1 VLADIADCQGH
12 RLLRVGGEAE
22 VDYRTLR
29 HYEKVGIG
37 LLRRDTQRLV
47 TCQAAWPGPPPR
59 VTFGGCCTAVRA
71 YNGPVRSFR
80 YNSVDLLRYAGLFT
94 YACVGL
100 PLVVESLGP
109 TPVADPDEQLGW
121 GLSYLAF
128 GIFYVGA
135 IRDLGTRLTS
145 WRNGWLVLAM
155 SASAIAIGYF
165 SRSGLTGVLLMIMS
179 GVLPWLQSWRRSLAW
194 VVAVS
199 VLMVPVYAM
208 RLDDYTLATGLA
220 QGALYL
226 SFALFVLLTG
236 MVAKSEAEAREEQ
249 KRLNAELRA
258 TRVLLAESTRMSERV
273 RISRELHDL
282 IGHHLTALSLNLEV
296 ASHLVQ
302 GKAVE
307 HVRQAQSLAR
317 LLLSDVREVVSQLR
331 EGDDI
336 DLGKALRALTEGIP
350 EPAIHLDIPADLS
363 IDDPRRATVLLRC
376 AQETITNT
384 IRHARARNLWLSFA
398 RDPEGGWR
406 MSARDDGLG
415 SEQLEAG
422 NGLSGMRERL
432 AQIGGRLSIET
443 GKGRGFALEAHI
455 PEEAKA

>member
-1 VLADIADCQGH
+1 M
-12 RLLRVGGEAE
+12 
-22 VDYRTLR
+22 
-29 HYEKVGIG
+29 
-37 LLRRDTQRLV
+37 
-47 TCQAAWPGPPPR
+47 
-59 VTFGGCCTAVRA
+59 RA
-71 YNGPVRSFR
+71 FR

-100 PLVVESLGP
+100 PLVVESIGP

-121 GLSYLAF
+121 ALSYLAF

-135 IRDLGTRLTS
+135 IRGLGSRVTS

-179 GVLPWLQSWRRSLAW
+179 GVLPWLQSWRRALAW

-199 VLMVPVYAM
+199 VLMVPVYAL
-208 RLDDYTLATGLA
+208 RLDDYTLATGVA

-350 EPAIHLDIPADLS
+350 EPVIHLDIPSDLS
-363 IDDPRRATVLLRC
+363 IDDPRRAQVLLRC

-443 GKGRGFALEAHI
+443 GKGRGFSLEAHI

>member
-1 VLADIADCQGH
+1 
-12 RLLRVGGEAE
+12 
-22 VDYRTLR
+22 
-29 HYEKVGIG
+29 
-37 LLRRDTQRLV
+37 
-47 TCQAAWPGPPPR
+47 
-59 VTFGGCCTAVRA
+59 VRA
-71 YNGPVRSFR
+71 FR

-100 PLVVESLGP
+100 PLVVESIGP

-121 GLSYLAF
+121 ALSYLAF

-135 IRDLGTRLTS
+135 IRGLGSRVTS

-179 GVLPWLQSWRRSLAW
+179 GVLPWLQSWRRALAW

-199 VLMVPVYAM
+199 VLMVPVYAL
-208 RLDDYTLATGLA
+208 RLDDYTLATGVA

-350 EPAIHLDIPADLS
+350 EPVIHLDIPSDLS
-363 IDDPRRATVLLRC
+363 IDDPRRAQVLLRC

-443 GKGRGFALEAHI
+443 GKGRGFSLEAHI

>member
-1 VLADIADCQGH
+1 M
-12 RLLRVGGEAE
+12 
-22 VDYRTLR
+22 
-29 HYEKVGIG
+29 
-37 LLRRDTQRLV
+37 
-47 TCQAAWPGPPPR
+47 
-59 VTFGGCCTAVRA
+59 RA
-71 YNGPVRSFR
+71 LR

-100 PLVVESLGP
+100 PLVVESIGP
-109 TPVADPDEQLGW
+109 TPVADPDDHLGW
-121 GLSYLAF
+121 SLSYLAF
-128 GIFYVGA
+128 GIFYVAA
-135 IRDLGTRLTS
+135 IRGLGSRVGKG
-145 WRNGWLVLAM
+145 RHAWLVLAM
-155 SASAIAIGYF
+155 SLSAIATGYF
-165 SRSGLTGVLLMIMS
+165 SRSGLSGVLLMIMS
-179 GVLPWLQSWRRSLAW
+179 GVLPWLLSWR
-194 VVAVS
+194 VALSCLVACS
-199 VLMVPVYAM
+199 ILVVPVFAL
-208 RLDDYTLATGLA
+208 RLDDYTWVSGFL
-220 QGALYL
+220 QSALYL
-226 SFALFVLLTG
+226 SIALFVMFTAE
-236 MVAKSEAEAREEQ
+236 VAKSQAEAREEQ

-258 TRVLLAESTRMSERV
+258 TRVLLAESTRIGERV

-331 EGDDI
+331 DGDDI
-336 DLGKALRALTEGIP
+336 DLGKALRALIEGIP
-350 EPAIHLDIPADLS
+350 EPAVHLDIPDDLS
-363 IDDPRRATVLLRC
+363 IDDPRRAQVLLRC

-432 AQIGGRLSIET
+432 AQVGGRLSIET
-443 GKGRGFALEAHI
+443 GKGRGFSLEARI